1 VPRGSTTLTE
11 IIEENSVPTLFED
24 ITLNGMTLSNRFVRS
39 ATWEGLA
46 AQDGSITEA
55 LVDSMRALAEGHVG
69 LIISGHAFV
78 SPEGRAGGWQLSVGS
93 DEFLPGLEKMALA
106 VHDAGGKIALQ
117 LAHAGIRGAAGSE
130 GFPAVGPSPLE
141 TESGVIGR
149 EMSEAE
155 LEALVRAFAA
165 AAARAQAAGFDA
177 VQIHAAHGYLL
188 SQFLSPFFN
197 KRTDGYGGDVSGR
210 TRLPREV
217 IAAVRDEVGPGYP
230 VLLKMNAA
238 DFLPGGMTVE
248 QMLQTLPILK
258 EAGLD
263 SIELS
268 GGTFLSSQEER
279 SMRVPRDPQAP
290 SEPYYEEAAVRF
302 KEKTGLP
309 LMLVGGIR
317 TYETAERL
325 VAQGIA
331 DYVALSRPLICEPDL
346 VRRWESG
353 DLGPST
359 CRSDN
364 RCFVRALK
372 GRGLVCAY
380 SR

>member
-1 VPRGSTTLTE
+1 M
-11 IIEENSVPTLFED
+11 PTLFER
-24 ITLNGMTLSNRFVRS
+24 ITLNGMALPNRFVRS

-46 AQDGSITEA
+46 APDGSVTDA

-93 DEFLPGLEKMALA
+93 DEFLPGLEKMVLA
-106 VHDAGGKIALQ
+106 VHEAGGKIALQ

-130 GFPAVGPSPLE
+130 GFPALGPSPLE
-141 TESGVIGR
+141 TGSGVMGR

-155 LEALVRAFAA
+155 LEAVVQAFAA

-177 VQIHAAHGYLL
+177 VQIHSAHGYLL

-197 KRTDGYGGDVSGR
+197 KRTDGYGGDLPGR

-217 IAAVRDEVGPGYP
+217 IAAVREAVGPGYP
-230 VLLKMNAA
+230 VLLKINTA
-238 DFLPGGMTVE
+238 DFLPGGMTE
-248 QMLQTLPILK
+248 DQMLGAVPILE
-258 EAGLD
+258 EAGVD

-268 GGTFLSSQEER
+268 GGTSLSTPDR
-279 SMRVPRDPQAP
+279 RAMRVPSDPEAP
-290 SEPYYEEAAVRF
+290 PEPYYEDAAVWF
-302 KEKTGLP
+302 KETTTLP

-317 TYETAERL
+317 TFETAERL
-325 VAQGIA
+325 VSQGIA

-353 DLGPST
+353 DLSPST